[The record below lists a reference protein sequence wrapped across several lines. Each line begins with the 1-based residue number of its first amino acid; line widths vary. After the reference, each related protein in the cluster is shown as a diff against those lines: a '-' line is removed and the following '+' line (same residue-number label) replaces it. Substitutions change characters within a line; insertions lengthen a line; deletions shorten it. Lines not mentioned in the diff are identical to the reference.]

1 MNLKDNYM
9 QKIVNIFLLGT
20 ALFLASCGAKSG
32 DASNSALA
40 AKKTQLEELKKQ
52 QIDLGTKI
60 VALEAEIVKLDPSS
74 KPEKTKLVSVTA
86 VAPQNFVHYI
96 DLQGI
101 IDAEDISYVAPRN
114 GVGGLVKS
122 VHVKQ
127 GDYVKQ
133 GQLLLKLDDA
143 VFSKN
148 LAQLQTQLKYAEDL
162 QRRQKNLWDQQIGT
176 ELQLIQA
183 QQNVDQLND
192 QIATVKE
199 QASQT
204 NVYADV
210 SGVADI
216 VNIRVGE
223 FFTGMA
229 GQTPQIRIVNNS
241 RLKVTTQVPENY
253 IDNVKNG
260 SNMIVN
266 LPDVGKTFNTKI
278 AVSGKLIDPNTRSF
292 YVEARMP
299 ADKDLR
305 PNQIALV
312 KIQDYTAANAITAPV
327 NTLQTDEKGKFIMV
341 AATENGKLVA
351 KKKPVEIGQLYGDKI
366 EIKSGL
372 QAGDKVITEG
382 FQGVYDGQA
391 ITTSVQ

>member
-1 MNLKDNYM
+1 M
-9 QKIVNIFLLGT
+9 QKIVNIVLFGA
-20 ALFLASCGAKSG
+20 ALFLASCGPKA
-32 DASNSALA
+32 DAVAV
-40 AKKTQLEELKKQ
+40 KKTELETLKKQ
-52 QIDLGTKI
+52 QSDLAIKI
-60 VALEAEIVKLDPSS
+60 AALEAEIVKLDPSL
-74 KPEKTKLVSVTA
+74 KQEKSKLVKIA
-86 VAPQNFVHYI
+86 AIAPVNFTHYI
-96 DLQGI
+96 DLQGT

-114 GVGGLVKS
+114 GQGGLVKA
-122 VHVKQ
+122 VYVKQ

-143 VFSKN
+143 IYTKN

-183 QQNVDQLND
+183 NQNVDQISD
-192 QIATVKE
+192 QIATLKE

-210 SGVADI
+210 TGTADQ

-223 FFTGMA
+223 FFTGGTM
-229 GQTPQIRIVNNS
+229 TPQIRIVNNS

-253 IDNVKNG
+253 IDRVKTG
-260 SNMIVN
+260 SNMIIT
-266 LPDVGKTFNTKI
+266 LPDVGKTFNSSITI
-278 AVSGKLIDPNTRSF
+278 SGKTIDPNSRSF
-292 YVEARMP
+292 YVEAKLP

-312 KIQDYTAANAITAPV
+312 KIQDYTVTNAITAPV
-327 NTLQTDEKGKFIMV
+327 NTIQTDEKGKFVMI

-351 KKKPVEIGQLYGDKI
+351 RKKVVELGQLYEDKI

-372 QAGDKVITEG
+372 QSGDQVITEG
-382 FQGVYDGQA
+382 FQGVYDGQL
-391 ITTSVQ
+391 ITTTVE

>member
-9 QKIVNIFLLGT
+9 QKIVNIVLFSA
-20 ALFLASCGAKSG
+20 ALFLASCGPKG
-32 DASNSALA
+32 DAVAV
-40 AKKTQLEELKKQ
+40 KKTELETLKKQ
-52 QIDLGTKI
+52 QSDLAIKI
-60 VALEAEIVKLDPSS
+60 AALEAEIVKLDPSL
-74 KPEKTKLVSVTA
+74 KPEKTKLVKIA
-86 VAPQNFVHYI
+86 AIAPINFTHYI
-96 DLQGI
+96 DLQGT

-114 GVGGLVKS
+114 GQGGLVKA
-122 VHVKQ
+122 VYVKQ

-143 VFSKN
+143 IYTKN
-148 LAQLQTQLKYAEDL
+148 LAQFQTQLKYAEDL

-183 QQNVDQLND
+183 NQNVDQIND
-192 QIATVKE
+192 QIATLKE

-210 SGVADI
+210 TGTADL

-223 FFTGMA
+223 LFTGGTM
-229 GQTPQIRIVNNS
+229 TPQIRIVNNS

-253 IDNVKNG
+253 IRRVKTG
-260 SNMIVN
+260 SNMIIT
-266 LPDVGKTFNTKI
+266 LPDVGKTFNSSITI
-278 AVSGKLIDPNTRSF
+278 SGKTIDPNSRSF
-292 YVEARMP
+292 YVEAKLP

-312 KIQDYTAANAITAPV
+312 KIQDYTVTNAITAPV
-327 NTLQTDEKGKFIMV
+327 NTIQTDEKGKFVMV
-341 AATENGKLVA
+341 AVTENGKLLA
-351 KKKPVEIGQLYGDKI
+351 RKKVVELGQLYEDKI

-372 QAGDKVITEG
+372 QSGDQVITEG
-382 FQGVYDGQA
+382 FQGVYDGQS
-391 ITTSVQ
+391 ITMAVQ